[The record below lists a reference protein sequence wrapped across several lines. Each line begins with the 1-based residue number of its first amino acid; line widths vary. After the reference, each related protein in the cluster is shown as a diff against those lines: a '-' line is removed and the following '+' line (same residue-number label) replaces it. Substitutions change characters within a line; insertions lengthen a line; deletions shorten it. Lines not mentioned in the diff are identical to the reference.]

1 MSLLGALAITLFA
14 GLGIWIG
21 QKTLFIPVNGT
32 YATIMVIAV
41 GLFAYLAIQFILD
54 RYIYRRIKLI
64 YKIIRRPPSFQF
76 KATSIS

>member
-14 GLGIWIG
+14 GLGIWVG
-21 QKTLFIPVNGT
+21 QKTLFIPVNGQ

-64 YKIIRRPPSFQF
+64 YKIIRRS
-76 KATSIS
+76 KT